1 MLSGALALIA
11 LQVFVGNREGPA
23 RAGGLLADLA
33 GFATRLIDPTVPALG
48 PVKTSSSSTTGSSS
62 SGPSGSSTS
71 SASTAPDS
79 STTPTYPSP
88 LPVSRKVAL

>member
-48 PVKTSSSSTTGSSS
+48 PVKTSSSSTGSSS